1 MKRSFY
7 LKLIFV
13 GLLILNLLNWLAPI
27 LAGSSNRGLQ
37 WMAAGI
43 YFLLDPACH
52 QQPDRSFFI
61 NGLPMALC
69 VRCTFIYLGMLIGLL
84 LLMIKKQ
91 FRLPEFIFIPFLIFL
106 LLEVGT
112 ESVGVYSNYKLLR
125 SISGLISGIL
135 LILFLLS
142 TVPERVFKRGKQ

>member
-91 FRLPEFIFIPFLIFL
+91 FRVPEFIFIPFLI
-106 LLEVGT
+106 
-112 ESVGVYSNYKLLR
+112 
-125 SISGLISGIL
+125 
-135 LILFLLS
+135 
-142 TVPERVFKRGKQ
+142 

>member
-1 MKRSFY
+1 MKRTFY
-7 LKLIFV
+7 LKIIFL
-13 GLLILNLLNWLAPI
+13 GLLLLNLLNWLAPI
-27 LAGSSNRGLQ
+27 LANSSNVVLQ
-37 WMAAGI
+37 WAGAGI

-84 LLMIKKQ
+84 ILLFKKELH
-91 FRLPEFIFIPFLIFL
+91 LPEFVFVSFLIFL
-106 LLEVGT
+106 ILEIGSEVIGL
-112 ESVGVYSNYKLLR
+112 YSNFKLLR
-125 SISGLISGIL
+125 SISGLASGIL
-135 LILFLLS
+135 LIIFLLT